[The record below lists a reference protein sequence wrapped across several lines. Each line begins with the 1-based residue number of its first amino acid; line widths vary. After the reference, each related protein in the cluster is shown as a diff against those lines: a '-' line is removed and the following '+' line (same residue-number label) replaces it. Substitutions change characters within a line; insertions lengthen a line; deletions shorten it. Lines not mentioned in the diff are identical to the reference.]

1 MENNKNIDEIEF
13 VDAVLPIPK
22 NAVEIHMDVNIF
34 EDGRLQ
40 ELGADFDM
48 QDIRDSIDRFE
59 KTVAGEYP
67 KYCIAEEGLKW
78 LEEHKNE
85 QLR

>member
-13 VDAVLPIPK
+13 VDAVLSIPK
-22 NAVEIHMDVNIF
+22 NAVEIHMDVKVY
-34 EDGRLQ
+34 EDGKLQ
-40 ELGADFDM
+40 QLGADFDM

-59 KTVAGEYP
+59 KTIDGEYST
-67 KYCIAEEGLKW
+67 YRITEDGMKW

-85 QLR
+85 